1 MKVID
6 SVEAMRAYSM
16 SCFKK
21 NQKIGF
27 VPTMG
32 ALHKG
37 HLSLI
42 KEARKENDIVVVSIF
57 VNPLQFCMGEDY
69 DRYPR
74 QPDTDKKFCEEEGV
88 DALFCPSVAQM
99 YLKGFD
105 SFVDQN
111 DLPRKLCG
119 PFRPGH
125 FKGVLTI
132 VAKLF
137 NIVTPNN
144 TYFGQKD
151 YQQFLL
157 IKRMVQDMDYGINVK
172 LLPTL
177 REEDGLA
184 MSSRNAYLGPK
195 QRKEAA
201 VIYKS
206 LVRAKEMISQSESSV
221 NKIVREMKSIITE
234 GIKGVK
240 IDYIQIVNAETLD
253 PIREIKGTN
262 LIAVAIRV
270 GKARL
275 IDNIIID

>member
-1 MKVID
+1 MKMIET
-6 SVEAMRAYSM
+6 VEAMRAFSAN
-16 SCFKK
+16 CFKK
-21 NQKIGF
+21 DYKIGF

-42 KEARKENDIVVVSIF
+42 KDARKENDVVVVSIF

-74 QPDTDKKFCEEEGV
+74 QPDMDKKFCEEEGV
-88 DALFCPSVAQM
+88 DVLFVPSVAQM

-137 NIVTPNN
+137 NIVQPNN
-144 TYFGQKD
+144 AYFGQKD
-151 YQQFLL
+151 YQQYLL
-157 IKRMVQDMDYGINVK
+157 IKRMVQDLDYGIIVK
-172 LLPTL
+172 MLPTL

-201 VIYKS
+201 SIYKA
-206 LVRAKEMISQSESSV
+206 LIRAKEMISQSESSV
-221 NKIVREMKSIITE
+221 NKIVREMKKMIAE

-262 LIAVAIRV
+262 LISIAVRV

-275 IDNIIID
+275 IDNIIIE